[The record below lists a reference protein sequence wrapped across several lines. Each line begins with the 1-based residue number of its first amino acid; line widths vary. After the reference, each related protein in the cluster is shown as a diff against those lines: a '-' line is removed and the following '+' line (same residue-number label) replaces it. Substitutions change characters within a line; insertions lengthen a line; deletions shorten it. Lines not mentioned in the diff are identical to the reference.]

1 MTLKEEL
8 SLDRKE
14 AIAEQEQQRALADG
28 EMRKIIE
35 DYINPI
41 IKLMHNKYRTAQNLT
56 VITKKHGGIYFYPQL
71 DIEEYRRAQ
80 VYTGNLSW
88 NNFVAA
94 AIRVASEFGFK
105 LPKLEEENPN
115 KIEFTM
121 VLDD

>member
-8 SLDRKE
+8 SLDRRN
-14 AIAEQEQQRALADG
+14 AIADQQQQESLADK

-41 IKLMHNKYRTAQNLT
+41 IKQMHNKYRTAQTLT
-56 VITKKHGGIYFYPQL
+56 VITKNYGGIYFYPLL
-71 DIEEYRRAQ
+71 DIEEYNRPQ

-88 NNFVAA
+88 NNFAAA

-105 LPKLEEENPN
+105 LPKLEEENPT